1 MGQYYMLVNL
11 DKKQSMDP
19 HAGMFRNGTQLSF
32 SKYTSGAKMADQL
45 YSLGVKPLLALAL
58 ISVDS
63 DEKYS
68 NPLWGSWAGDRV
80 VLIGDYSDDLP
91 EFLTEAEV
99 SEMQLRG
106 GNLYKQS
113 YGEMAADAAA
123 WFREEDRL
131 GDIVGSAYCRHVFVN
146 TDKKEF
152 IDPYTFGHHEHFQQ
166 YIQDQQGVMRGLFS
180 CLFYSTGSGGGDI
193 SAFKKG
199 RWAGDRLKLV
209 KLAEAYDGDY
219 KDISHEVRK
228 LIVKC
233 EY

>member
-19 HAGMFRNGTQLSF
+19 HAGMFQRGTQISF
-32 SKYTSGAKMADQL
+32 SKYTSGAKMADHL
-45 YSLGVKPLLALAL
+45 CNVGVKPLLALAL
-58 ISVDS
+58 ISVNSIKDS
-63 DEKYS
+63 P

-99 SEMQLRG
+99 SELQFRG

-113 YGEMAADAAA
+113 YGEMAADSAA
-123 WFREEDRL
+123 WFRGEDRL
-131 GDIVGSAYCRHVFVN
+131 EDFVGPACHVFVN

-152 IDPYTFGHHEHFQQ
+152 IDPYTFGHHEGFEQ
-166 YIQDQQGVMRGLFS
+166 YFQDQQGVMRGLFS

-193 SAFKKG
+193 SAFKQG
-199 RWAGDRLKLV
+199 RWAGDRLRLV
-209 KLAEAYDGDY
+209 KLAEAYDDDY
-219 KDISHEVRK
+219 KDVSHEVRK
-228 LIVKC
+228 LVAKY
-233 EY
+233 E